1 MNLDFELNI
10 DKIECSKS
18 GLQSMK
24 FQPVKNESSKY
35 ANLFSI
41 LGYGC

>member
-1 MNLDFELNI
+1 MNLDFEVNI
-10 DKIECSKS
+10 DKIERSES
-18 GLQSMK
+18 DLQSMK
-24 FQPVKNESSKY
+24 FQPVKNESLKY